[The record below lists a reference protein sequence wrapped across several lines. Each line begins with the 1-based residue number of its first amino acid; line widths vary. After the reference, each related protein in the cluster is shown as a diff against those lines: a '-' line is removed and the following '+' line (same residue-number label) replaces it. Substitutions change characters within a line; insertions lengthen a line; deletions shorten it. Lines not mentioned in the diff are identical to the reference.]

1 MGCFRDGGGVD
12 WVKKLGKYGKIGK
25 RKGLAKGGNSGWLFL
40 TETGQRFGELA
51 ADYGCVGL
59 G

>member
-1 MGCFRDGGGVD
+1 M
-12 WVKKLGKYGKIGK
+12 GKYGKIGK
-25 RKGLAKGGNSGWLFL
+25 RKGLAEDGNSGWLFL